1 MSNKKINLGE
11 KDGITVHLEA
21 DKNRYVIET
30 PNSYDV
36 FFGLQR
42 DGAREYAVRLQS
54 DDSKKAFFAVLQNQ
68 VSTEKEIKLFNE
80 KVSQARAIHKEVTA
94 EREDFH
100 DILGFDLMRN
110 NKPVAFIYGTPE
122 KKWAT
127 GEVVKTGKYFVAL
140 EVNEG
145 VDKIY
150 VRMVNASKFLQAG
163 EYQDREKVLK
173 ERLPLGS
180 KKYLRFTSDNKI
192 QVNEYTA
199 KAQPVTQ
206 APATFDPLTTA
217 QLDAVKAWRE
227 SHGREWR
234 VKLNESWI
242 TGNYKGFNKDMS
254 AALQAVRNTHGPD
267 WLRKVTAE
275 EIYLK
280 PHEVKQAPQAVK
292 ASPASTTE
300 KTQPARQEAVE
311 KAAVKKQTAKKSTS
325 QSM

>member
-1 MSNKKINLGE
+1 MSNKKIDLGE

-42 DGAREYAVRLQS
+42 DGAGEYAVRLQS
-54 DDSKKAFFAVLQNQ
+54 DDSKKAFFAVPQNQ
-68 VSTEKEIKLFNE
+68 VSTEKEIRVFND

-163 EYQDREKVLK
+163 EYQDRENVLK

-180 KKYLRFTSDNKI
+180 KKYLRFTTDNKV
-192 QVNEYTA
+192 QVSEYTA
-199 KAQPVTQ
+199 KAHPVTQ

-242 TGNYKGFNKDMS
+242 TGNYKGINKDMS

-280 PHEVKQAPQAVK
+280 PHEVKPIPPSPSPSAKTTPQK
-292 ASPASTTE
+292 
-300 KTQPARQEAVE
+300 QEAVKQE
-311 KAAVKKQTAKKSTS
+311 PVKRVVVKKSTT